1 MPRSYLEIMGVIG
14 RIRIAKPP
22 MYNVTAESQGL
33 SWELKVAAQE
43 RQKLFLQELEGR
55 LIAPPHLR

>member
-1 MPRSYLEIMGVIG
+1 MALECKAMFYRKIE
-14 RIRIAKPP
+14 P

-43 RQKLFLQELEGR
+43 LQKLFLQR
-55 LIAPPHLR
+55 T